1 MYNFSIRSYEEGIP
15 LGIQAA
21 QKAVELDPNS
31 GENFITLASLQDLNW
46 DFEASAKNRDKAL
59 ELDPYNAIILGTAAL
74 MTFGDI
80 NKSVELLTRS
90 IALDPL
96 VYVNY
101 YNLGFAY
108 YKLGEIEKAEEA
120 FKTFITYYPN
130 SQIIHYMMAQ
140 VLIAQGRY
148 DEALKEIE
156 LETHEFF
163 SLYGMNFVYFAKG
176 DKQRADKLFEE
187 FIKKHSKN
195 DPANLADLYAF
206 RGNKDESFKWLNK
219 ALEIKDPVLL
229 EALAYPSFKIMH
241 NDPRWR
247 TFINKLNLP
256 KDHGYHLD

>member
-1 MYNFSIRSYEEGIP
+1 MKKIIQTLKAPSP
-15 LGIQAA
+15 LGPYNQAVLTGNTLYTSGQIA
-21 QKAVELDPNS
+21 IDPATGKLELGSIEEETTLVMENMKAV
-31 GENFITLASLQDLNW
+31 LA
-46 DFEASAKNRDKAL
+46 
-59 ELDPYNAIILGTAAL
+59 AAN

-80 NKSVELLTRS
+80 NKSLELLKRS

-108 YKLGEIEKAEEA
+108 YKLGDIEKAEEA
-120 FKTFITYYPN
+120 FKTFITYHPN

-140 VLIAQGRY
+140 VRIAQGRY

-163 SLYGMNFVYFAKG
+163 SLYGMNFVYFALG
-176 DKQRADKLFEE
+176 DTQRADELFEE
-187 FIKKHSKN
+187 FIKKYSDD

-206 RGNKDESFKWLNK
+206 RGDKEASFKWLNR

-256 KDHGYHLD
+256 VDHGYFVE